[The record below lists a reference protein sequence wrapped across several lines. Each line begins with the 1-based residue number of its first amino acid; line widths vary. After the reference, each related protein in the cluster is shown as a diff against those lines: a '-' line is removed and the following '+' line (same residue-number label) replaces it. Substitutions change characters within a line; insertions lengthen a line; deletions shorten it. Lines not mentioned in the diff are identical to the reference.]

1 MAEALIRDKTIC
13 AEEGGPGGSI
23 AWKTV
28 VPDNLGLEA
37 GVKAI
42 AREAQGSNLAP
53 CSSGLGPTATAGMV
67 GCFFS
72 NIVVNVSPISLPAM
86 YRRKPH

>member
-1 MAEALIRDKTIC
+1 MAEVLIRDKTIC

-28 VPDNLGLEA
+28 MPDNLGLGA

-42 AREAQGSNLAP
+42 AGEARGNNLAP
-53 CSSGLGPTATAGMV
+53 CTSGLGITATVGMV

-72 NIVVNVSPISLPAM
+72 NFILNISPISLPAM
-86 YRRKPH
+86 YRRRLH